1 MPELFDRGAYRI
13 VENDKLNM
21 AGVEL
26 LEEPYKGL
34 VYVYGKVEFVD
45 GKNHLNFQRDIVR
58 PTEDKTIDELNKD
71 EELNNVMG
79 DILVELIAQQVE
91 KEENEQRS
99 IERTD

>member
-1 MPELFDRGAYRI
+1 
-13 VENDKLNM
+13 M

-34 VYVYGKVEFVD
+34 VYVYGKVEFVE
-45 GKNHLNFQRDIVR
+45 GKKHLNFQRDIVR

-79 DILVELIAQQVE
+79 DILVELMQ
-91 KEENEQRS
+91 EQ
-99 IERTD
+99 IEREKGEQGNTESTD